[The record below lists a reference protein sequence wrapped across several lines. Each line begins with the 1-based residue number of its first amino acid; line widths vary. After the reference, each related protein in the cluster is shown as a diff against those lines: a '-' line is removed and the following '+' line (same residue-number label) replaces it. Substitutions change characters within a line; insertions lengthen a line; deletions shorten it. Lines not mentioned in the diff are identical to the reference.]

1 MVLDYTPE
9 QAELKARLRRYFS
22 EIMTPELEAE
32 VAEQESGGPLYH
44 AALQKMGQ
52 DGWLGIGWPKEYG
65 GQGRPPIEQFI
76 FFDEVQRAGFP
87 IPLLTLN
94 TVGPTLMRF
103 GTEAQRRRFLP
114 RILAGTVHFSVGY
127 TEPQAGTDLASLRT
141 RAERD
146 GEHYVVSGQKIFTS
160 LADHADYIWL
170 ACRTDPSADKH
181 KGISI
186 LMVDTKLPG
195 VVIQPI
201 RTLGDNRTSTT
212 FFDNVKVPA
221 DMLVGAENG
230 GWKLITTQLNHERV
244 SLFTAGIVERFLE
257 ETIAWA
263 QATRSPEGG
272 RVIDLPWVQQN
283 LARVHAGT
291 DVLRLLNWRQCWN
304 IETKGE
310 IPPDEASTVKVFGSE
325 FYVESSRLLM
335 EILGEAGTLRRGSP
349 GAALRGRLE
358 RYYRAT
364 LVLTFG
370 GGTNEV
376 QREIIAMAGLRMPRP
391 VR

>member
-1 MVLDYTPE
+1 MYLDYTPE
-9 QAELKARLRRYFS
+9 QKELKARLRSYFAAM
-22 EIMTPELEAE
+22 ITPELEAE
-32 VAEQESGGPLYH
+32 VSAVESGGPLYH
-44 AALQKMGQ
+44 AALQKMGV

-65 GQGRPPIEQFI
+65 GQGRPAIEQFI

-94 TVGPTLMRF
+94 TVGPTLMKY
-103 GTEAQRRRFLP
+103 GTEEQRQHFLP
-114 RILAGTVHFSVGY
+114 RILKGTVHFSVGY
-127 TEPQAGTDLASLRT
+127 TEPQAGTDLASLTT
-141 RAERD
+141 RAVSD
-146 GEHYVVSGQKIFTS
+146 GDHYVVTGQKAFTS

-170 ACRTDPSADKH
+170 ACRTDPDAEKH

-195 VVIQPI
+195 VTIQPI

-212 FFDNVKVPA
+212 FYEGVRVPKK
-221 DMLVGAENG
+221 MLIGPENG
-230 GWKLITTQLNHERV
+230 GWKLITSQLNHERV

-257 ETIAWA
+257 ETTQWA
-263 QATRSPEGG
+263 KKTKTPGGG
-272 RVIDLPWVQQN
+272 RVIDQPWVQTN

-291 DVLRLLNWRQCWN
+291 DILRLLNWRQCWN
-304 IETKGE
+304 IEKGGL
-310 IPPDEASTVKVFGSE
+310 PPQEASTVKIFGSE

-335 EILGEAGTLRRGSP
+335 EILGEAGTLQRGSP

-358 RYYRAT
+358 RYYRST

-370 GGTNEV
+370 GGTNEI
-376 QREIIAMAGLRMPRP
+376 QRDIIAMAGLRMPKQTR
-391 VR
+391 